1 MPVLVCVMPGNP
13 FAQCLCIMLAKICGL
28 LRSEIFFLVR
38 MEMFLHLFYDMFSL
52 MKVVNF
58 KI

>member
-1 MPVLVCVMPGNP
+1 MCVMHGNP
-13 FAQCLCIMLAKICGL
+13 FAQCIGIMMTKIRGL
-28 LRSEIFFLVR
+28 LWTEIFFLVR

-52 MKVVNF
+52 MKIVNF